1 MQSRPHTRSSNSI
14 ERRKTESQEDSK
26 EFLLLFSKV
35 QAIAFSL
42 IWLLLG
48 IIVTA
53 CRAPEE
59 AGPFSPAGE
68 KAAAGIT
75 EELLIGVIEILASD
89 EYEGRG
95 PATAGDKRTR
105 QYLAEQLDAIGYLPA
120 GEDGGWEQPFDII
133 GINAAVPDQWSF
145 TSGAEELVLQ
155 RWDQFIA
162 ASGVQNATAT
172 IDAAE
177 VVFVG
182 YGIDA
187 AEYDWN
193 DFKDQDLNG
202 KVLLIVNN
210 DPDWDPD
217 LFAGNTRLYYGRW
230 DYKYATAARQ
240 GAVGAIII
248 HTAPSAGYPWQVV
261 QTSWTGEQFE
271 LPAADE
277 PRLQVVSWVTEDA
290 AQALVSLAGKN
301 LAELVESAK
310 RSDFQPVPLGVTT
323 SLTFSNALSEVRTA
337 NVLGLLPGSDPG
349 LADEVVIYTA
359 HHDHLGIG
367 APDDTGDTIYNGA
380 RDNAAGVAQVLAISN
395 AFQSLPQAP
404 NRSIMMLFVAAEE
417 QGLLG
422 SEYFAANPTF
432 HPGRIAANINYDGGN
447 IWGKSRDVSYIGLG
461 KSSLDGFAET
471 VAERQG
477 RVVKPDLFP
486 DRGMFYRSDQFSFAH
501 IGVPAMYLGK
511 PKDFIGRSPEWGA
524 RQIQEYEDVRYH
536 QPSDELYDSWI
547 FAGMVDDAAFGF
559 WVGLMIANAAEMP
572 FWKPGDEFEA
582 TRLAAIAELAD

>member
-1 MQSRPHTRSSNSI
+1 MLS
-14 ERRKTESQEDSK
+14 
-26 EFLLLFSKV
+26 SKV
-35 QAIAFSL
+35 QALAIHL
-42 IWLLLG
+42 VWLSMG
-48 IIVTA
+48 FVVTA
-53 CRAPEE
+53 CTAPED
-59 AGPFSPAGE
+59 AGPFSSAGE
-68 KAAAGIT
+68 KAIEGIT
-75 EELLIGVIEILASD
+75 EELLIGIVEVLASD

-105 QYLAEQLDAIGYLPA
+105 RYLAQQLDAIGYLPA
-120 GEDGGWEQPFDII
+120 GDNGGWEQSFDII
-133 GINAAVPDQWSF
+133 GINATVPDQWSF
-145 TSGAEELVLQ
+145 TMGEEELVLQ

-162 ASGVQNATAT
+162 ASGVQHATAT

-187 AEYDWN
+187 PEYDWN
-193 DFKDQDLNG
+193 DFKGQDLNG

-210 DPDWDPD
+210 DPDWDPG
-217 LFAGNTRLYYGRW
+217 LFAGDTRLYYGRW
-230 DYKYATAARQ
+230 DYKYATAAQQ

-271 LPAADE
+271 LPAGAE
-277 PRLQVVSWVTEDA
+277 SRLQVVSWVTEDA
-290 AQALVSLAGKN
+290 AQSLVSLAGKD

-310 RSDFQPVPLGVTT
+310 ERTFRPVSLGVTT
-323 SLTFSNALSEVRTA
+323 SLTFSNALSEVSTA
-337 NVLGLLPGSDPG
+337 NVLGILPGSDPE

-367 APDDTGDTIYNGA
+367 VADDTGDTIYNGA
-380 RDNAAGVAQVLAISN
+380 RDNAAGVAQVLAIAN
-395 AFQSLPQAP
+395 ALQSLPQAP
-404 NRSIMMLFVAAEE
+404 KRSIMILFVAAEE

-422 SEYFAANPTF
+422 SKYYAAHPTV

-461 KSSLDGFAET
+461 KSSLDGVVRT
-471 VAERQG
+471 VAERQS
-477 RVVKPDLFP
+477 RIVKPDLFP
-486 DRGMFYRSDQFSFAH
+486 DRGMYYRSDQFSFAH

-511 PKDFIGRSPEWGA
+511 PTDFVGRSADWGLQ
-524 RQIQEYEDVRYH
+524 QIQEYEDVRYH
-536 QPSDELYDSWI
+536 QPGDELTDSW
-547 FAGMVDDAAFGF
+547 FFEGMVDDAVFGF

-572 FWKPGDEFEA
+572 SWTPGDEFEA
-582 TRLAAIAELAD
+582 ARKAALAELAEIGGQAP